1 MATTAIPA
9 KAREVRLASHVTDVV
24 SEANFD
30 VVEVDVR
37 QPGEG
42 EVVVR
47 YDYLQVTAVMQDLMR
62 EDADLPMPTYKVGET
77 LWGFA
82 VGKVVASNSP
92 DLAVGDSV
100 EGMNGWQEYAV
111 GPAQSFWKLDPNLYP
126 TPEHYLTQG
135 PTAYH
140 GIVDI
145 AQVREGDTVFVS
157 GAAGGVGSLAGQ
169 IAKCL
174 GAKRVIGS
182 AGSQKKIDYLVNELG
197 FDAAFNYKK
206 GKVVDNLR
214 KLAPDG
220 IDVFFDVVGGEQ
232 FEAAVQAAAQDA
244 RFALC
249 GALSGQVG
257 DSDGAFPRL
266 DIMTAIVRQIQIRPF
281 ATYHTPEQ
289 IWAWQ
294 QNFSTWLKEG
304 KFVFPHTIVDGG
316 LKKAPKALLDLLR
329 GKHFGNVLVKL
340 T

>member
-1 MATTAIPA
+1 MATQAIPA
-9 KAREVRLASHVTDVV
+9 KAREVRLASHVTDVA

-30 VVEVDVR
+30 VVEVEVR
-37 QPGEG
+37 EPGEG

-62 EDADLPMPTYKVGET
+62 EDADLPMPTYKVGEP

-92 DLAVGDSV
+92 DLAVGDDV

-111 GPAQSFWKLDPNLYP
+111 GPAQSFWKLDPDLFP
-126 TPEHYLTQG
+126 TPQHYLTQG

-145 AQVREGDTVFVS
+145 AQVKEGDTVFVS

-174 GAKRVIGS
+174 GARVIGS

-197 FDAAFNYKK
+197 FDAAFSYKK

-232 FEAAVQAAAQDA
+232 FEAAIQAAAQDA

-249 GALSGQVG
+249 GALSGQAG
-257 DSDGAFPRL
+257 NGDGAFPRL
-266 DIMTAIVRQIQIRPF
+266 DIMHAIVRQIQIRPF

-294 QNFSTWLKEG
+294 QSFSKWLKEG
-304 KFVFPHTIVDGG
+304 KFVFPHTVVNGG
-316 LKKAPKALLDLLR
+316 LKKAPAALLNLLR
-329 GKHFGNVLVKL
+329 GKHSGNVLVKL

>member
-111 GPAQSFWKLDPNLYP
+111 GPAQSFWKLDPDLYP

-257 DSDGAFPRL
+257 DSEGAFPRL

>member
-9 KAREVRLASHVTDVV
+9 KTREVRLASHVTDVV

-37 QPGEG
+37 APGDG

-62 EDADLPMPTYKVGET
+62 EDADLPMPTYKVGEA

-82 VGKVVASNSP
+82 VGEVVASNSP

-100 EGMNGWQEYAV
+100 QGMNGWQQYAV
-111 GPAQSFWKLDPNLYP
+111 GPAQSFWKLDPSLFP
-126 TPEHYLTQG
+126 TPQHYLTQG

-197 FDAAFNYKK
+197 FDAAFNYKE
-206 GKVVDNLR
+206 GKAVDNLR
-214 KLAPDG
+214 RLAPDG

-289 IWAWQ
+289 IWSWQ

-304 KFVFPHTIVDGG
+304 KFVFPHTIVEGG
-316 LKKAPKALLDLLR
+316 LEKAPEALIDLLR

>member
-1 MATTAIPA
+1 MATQAIPA
-9 KAREVRLASHVTDVV
+9 KAREVRLASHVTDVAT
-24 SEANFD
+24 EANFD
-30 VVEVDVR
+30 IVEVEVR
-37 QPGEG
+37 EPGEG

-47 YDYLQVTAVMQDLMR
+47 YDYLQVTAVMQDLMH
-62 EDADLPMPTYKVGET
+62 EDADLPMPTYKVGEP

-92 DLAVGDSV
+92 DLAVGDDV
-100 EGMNGWQEYAV
+100 QGMNGWQEYAV
-111 GPAQSFWKLDPNLYP
+111 GPAQSFWKLDPNLFP
-126 TPEHYLTQG
+126 TPQHYLTQG

-145 AQVREGDTVFVS
+145 AQVKEGDTVFVS

-174 GAKRVIGS
+174 GARVIGS

-197 FDAAFNYKK
+197 FDAAFSYKK

-214 KLAPDG
+214 KLAPEG

-232 FEAAVQAAAQDA
+232 FEAAIQAAAQDA

-249 GALSGQVG
+249 GALSGQAG
-257 DSDGAFPRL
+257 NGDGAFPRL
-266 DIMTAIVRQIQIRPF
+266 DIMHAIVRQIQIRPF

-294 QNFSTWLKEG
+294 QSFSKWLKEG
-304 KFVFPHTIVDGG
+304 KFVFPHTVVNGG
-316 LKKAPKALLDLLR
+316 MKKAPAALLNLLR
-329 GKHFGNVLVKL
+329 GKHSGNVLVKL